1 MFFVKMWLALIALT
15 MVVSGLVGWAA
26 LVRGGC
32 YLYTRYNVESARHFC
47 AEVFGLLVG
56 STVVLMSMTEWP
68 AFAKVVLQKNLNVAS
83 GCILITAVTVLELT
97 LSYWLARFAF
107 WAGKRWKFHV
117 LQRQTLKQR
126 VKCRIEGASACMQP
140 QPCKC
145 PIGIE
150 RPLGSINAD
159 EIAAIAQSA
168 AGILQRMNQS
178 WQDAESAGEEDPIT
192 PFVLTSVSFYPYY
205 PERRVRVPMAIAKGF
220 EAVNASFVS
229 ESTIAHDETDDS
241 KTA

>member
-97 LSYWLARFAF
+97 LSY
-107 WAGKRWKFHV
+107 
-117 LQRQTLKQR
+117 
-126 VKCRIEGASACMQP
+126 
-140 QPCKC
+140 
-145 PIGIE
+145 
-150 RPLGSINAD
+150 
-159 EIAAIAQSA
+159 
-168 AGILQRMNQS
+168 
-178 WQDAESAGEEDPIT
+178 
-192 PFVLTSVSFYPYY
+192 
-205 PERRVRVPMAIAKGF
+205 
-220 EAVNASFVS
+220 
-229 ESTIAHDETDDS
+229 
-241 KTA
+241 

>member
-1 MFFVKMWLALIALT
+1 MFFVKMWLTLIALA

-32 YLYTRYNVESARHFC
+32 HLYTRYNVESARHFC

-56 STVVLMSMTEWP
+56 STVILMSMTEWP

-126 VKCRIEGASACMQP
+126 VNAVQKALALACSLNLVNVPSASNGHSAQLMQM
-140 QPCKC
+140 
-145 PIGIE
+145 
-150 RPLGSINAD
+150 RFL
-159 EIAAIAQSA
+159 QS
-168 AGILQRMNQS
+168 LNR
-178 WQDAESAGEEDPIT
+178 WLESFSA
-192 PFVLTSVSFYPYY
+192 
-205 PERRVRVPMAIAKGF
+205 
-220 EAVNASFVS
+220 
-229 ESTIAHDETDDS
+229 
-241 KTA
+241 